1 VRAAMELGEGR
12 STVQSICQGDFAP
25 TVAPIVE
32 LIGRRACQ
40 TRTVE

>member
-1 VRAAMELGEGR
+1 
-12 STVQSICQGDFAP
+12 VQSICQGDFAP